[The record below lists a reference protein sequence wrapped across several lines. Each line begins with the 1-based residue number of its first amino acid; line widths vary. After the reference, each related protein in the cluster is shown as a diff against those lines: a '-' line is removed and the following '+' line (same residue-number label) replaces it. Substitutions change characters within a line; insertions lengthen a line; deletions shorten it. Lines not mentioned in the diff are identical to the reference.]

1 VCLFTIC
8 LLFSYLVVLMAAA
21 VIGAA
26 VILLRLTLVEAEA
39 RACPRPED
47 AARTRSRPVS
57 TSSHGCLT
65 AECLRLQG
73 TASDNVAHHRPD
85 TGTRRLQDSDGVRA
99 LACQYF

>member
-1 VCLFTIC
+1 MSVHNVLP
-8 LLFSYLVVLMAAA
+8 FSYLVVLMAAA

-39 RACPRPED
+39 RACPRPKD
-47 AARTRSRPVS
+47 AARTEEPARQHVLPRV
-57 TSSHGCLT
+57 LNRR

-85 TGTRRLQDSDGVRA
+85 TGTRRL
-99 LACQYF
+99 